1 MSRLSVEDESILSKV
16 HPTSGITCLDMLK
29 MRTIN
34 SLTKQGVL
42 TVHDLVQQSSVALMT
57 ILDID
62 PDERE
67 LLLDITQQLL
77 LFNCAYDNL
86 HG

>member
-1 MSRLSVEDESILSKV
+1 MSRLSVEDENILSV
-16 HPTSGITCLDMLK
+16 VNPANEITCLDMLK
-29 MRTIN
+29 LRTIN
-34 SLTKQGVL
+34 SLRKQGVH
-42 TVHDLVQQSSVALMT
+42 TVHDLVQQAAFALMT
-57 ILDID
+57 VLDID